1 MAESR
6 RLIMQLKHNKCR
18 PGYTRRKGYVRK
30 DGVRVKGSCVKST
43 AKKTASRGNCP
54 VGKIMRH
61 SYTRVVNKKNGTRK
75 LVRVKATCVK
85 DMGKPGK
92 LAPGAPSIGPLKKGE
107 LSRFGYS
114 YKNPEQVRRRAIAVA
129 IKELGSLNLYRK
141 LDAVAKLTTLTSPK
155 ASQTFAS
162 DRDWIRTHYVLS

>member
-1 MAESR
+1 
-6 RLIMQLKHNKCR
+6 MQLKNNKCR

-30 DGVRVKGSCVKST
+30 DGIRVKGACVKST
-43 AKKTASRGNCP
+43 AKTQRAKKKGNCP
-54 VGKIMRH
+54 TGKIMRH
-61 SYTRVVNKKNGTRK
+61 GYVRVINKKNGTRK
-75 LVRVKATCVK
+75 LVRVKGSC
-85 DMGKPGK
+85 
-92 LAPGAPSIGPLKKGE
+92 PLKKGE

-114 YKNPEQVRRRAIAVA
+114 YKNPEQVRRRALAVA
-129 IKELGSLNLYRK
+129 IRELGSLNLYRK

>member
-1 MAESR
+1 
-6 RLIMQLKHNKCR
+6 MQLKHNKCR

-30 DGVRVKGSCVKST
+30 DGVRVKGACVKST
-43 AKKTASRGNCP
+43 AKTHGY
-54 VGKIMRH
+54 V
-61 SYTRVVNKKNGTRK
+61 RVVNKKNGTRK
-75 LVRVKATCVK
+75 LVRVKASCVK
-85 DMGKPGK
+85 DMGKPGT
-92 LAPGAPSIGPLKKGE
+92 LAPGAPTIGPLKKGE

-129 IKELGSLNLYRK
+129 IKQLGSLNLYRK

-155 ASQTFAS
+155 ASQIFAS

>member
-1 MAESR
+1 
-6 RLIMQLKHNKCR
+6 MQLKNNKCR

-30 DGVRVKGSCVKST
+30 DGIRVKGSCVKST
-43 AKKTASRGNCP
+43 AKKHHGKTKGNCP
-54 VGKIMRH
+54 TGKIMRH
-61 SYTRVVNKKNGTRK
+61 GYMRIINKKNGTRK
-75 LVRVKATCVK
+75 LVRVKGSCVR

-92 LAPGAPSIGPLKKGE
+92 LAPGAPTIGPLKKGE

-114 YKNPEQVRRRAIAVA
+114 YKNPEQPRRRAIAVA

-141 LDAVAKLTTLTSPK
+141 LDAVAKLTALTSPK
-155 ASQTFAS
+155 ASQIFAS

>member
-1 MAESR
+1 
-6 RLIMQLKHNKCR
+6 MQLKHNKCR
-18 PGYTRRKGYVRK
+18 PGYTRRKGYLRK
-30 DGVRVKGSCVKST
+30 DGIRVKGSCVKST
-43 AKKTASRGNCP
+43 AKKHRGKTKGNCP
-54 VGKIMRH
+54 TGKIMRH
-61 SYTRVVNKKNGTRK
+61 SYTRVINKKNGTRK

-92 LAPGAPSIGPLKKGE
+92 LAPAAPTIGPLKKGE

-114 YKNPEQVRRRAIAVA
+114 YKNPEQVRRRALAVA
-129 IKELGSLNLYRK
+129 IKQLGSLNLYRK